1 MIKKILRQ
9 ALTMM
14 KQHRLF
20 TSIYIAGTA
29 LSVTMIMITFAVL
42 YIKFAP
48 IYPEENRERTLIIKD
63 ISFKEKDGDQWIQ
76 RNCSP
81 KLATIIKG
89 NCKHLDEVCCTGGGY
104 TAFTTPVTTID
115 NKKRL
120 KLPAKY
126 VDAPFWRIY
135 NFDFID
141 GRPFNDEEEKSL
153 SPMVVISRSLAMELF
168 ADSKVAGQQIII
180 NGNNY
185 IVAGVV
191 EDVTSITPN
200 TSASMYMPMSL
211 KPEENV
217 YLDKEHATNTLL
229 GSCKIY
235 ATAKSASEREA
246 LKKEIENVIERIN
259 ESNEKYT
266 HRIES
271 IDTHI
276 EHIYGK
282 DALRKFLTEIVIMIA
297 AFLLIP
303 ALNLGNMIFS
313 RMENRMVE
321 FGVSKAYGATNKSIA
336 LQILCENMILT
347 LIGGTLGLLL
357 SIAIVNCTEEWIIHL
372 YDTSELISQDMYY
385 RRMMGTPQL
394 PVASLFNV
402 PLFIATLLLC
412 MVINIVSAFIPLVAA
427 LRHSIVYSLNK
438 RK

>member
-9 ALTMM
+9 AWTMM
-14 KQHRLF
+14 KQQKLF

-48 IYPEENRERTLIIKD
+48 IYPEENRERTLIIKN
-63 ISFKEKDGDQWIQ
+63 ISFKEKDGDQWTQ

-81 KLATIIKG
+81 KLATIIKE
-89 NCKHLDEVCCTGGGY
+89 NSKHLDEICCTGGGY
-104 TAFTTPVTTID
+104 YAFTTLVTTSD

-126 VDAPFWRIY
+126 VDASFWRIY
-135 NFDFID
+135 NFNFID
-141 GRPFNDEEEKSL
+141 GRSFNDDEEKSL
-153 SPMVVISRSLAMELF
+153 SPMVVISRSLATELF
-168 ADSKVAGQQIII
+168 SNNKVAGQQVIV
-180 NGNNY
+180 NGKNFT
-185 IVAGVV
+185 VSGVV
-191 EDVTSITPN
+191 EDVTSITPE
-200 TSASMYMPMSL
+200 TSAAMYMPMSL
-211 KPEENV
+211 KPEENL
-217 YLDKEHATNTLL
+217 YLDEEQATNTLL
-229 GSCKIY
+229 GNCKIY
-235 ATAKSASEREA
+235 ATAKSADKRKT
-246 LKKEIENVIERIN
+246 LKKEIENIIERIN
-259 ESNEKYT
+259 DSNEKYT

-282 DALRKFLTEIVIMIA
+282 DALRKFLTEIAIMVA

-321 FGVSKAYGATNKSIA
+321 FGVSKAYGATNKRIA
-336 LQILCENMILT
+336 GQILCENMILT

-357 SIAIVNCTEEWIIHL
+357 SIVIVNCTEEWIVHL
-372 YDTSELISQDMYY
+372 YDTSELISNDMYY
-385 RRMMGTPQL
+385 RKMMGTPQL
-394 PVASLFNV
+394 PVKSLFNV
-402 PLFIATLLLC
+402 PLFISTLLLC
-412 MVINIVSAFIPLVAA
+412 MVINIVSAFIPLAAA

>member
-1 MIKKILRQ
+1 MIKQTLRQ
-9 ALTMM
+9 ALMMM
-14 KQHRLF
+14 KQHKLF
-20 TSIYIAGTA
+20 TGIYITGTA

-48 IYPEENRERTLIIKD
+48 LYPEENRDRTLIIKN
-63 ISFKEKDGDQWIQ
+63 ISFKEKDGEQWIQ
-76 RNCSP
+76 RHCSP
-81 KLATIIKG
+81 KLATIIKE
-89 NCKHLDEVCCTGGGY
+89 NCKHLDEICCTGEDY
-104 TAFTTPVTTID
+104 KAFTTPITTID
-115 NKKRL
+115 NKKLL

-126 VDAPFWRIY
+126 VEAPFWRIF

-141 GRPFNDEEEKSL
+141 GHPFNDNEEKSL
-153 SPMVVISRSLAMELF
+153 SPIVVISRSLAMELF
-168 ADSKVAGQQIII
+168 ADCKVTGQQVNI
-180 NGNNY
+180 NNKNFT
-185 IVAGVV
+185 VVGVV

-200 TSASMYMPMSL
+200 TSAAMYIPMSL
-211 KPEENV
+211 KPEENL
-217 YLDKEHATNTLL
+217 YLNEEQATNTLL
-229 GSCKIY
+229 GNCKIY
-235 ATAKSASEREA
+235 ATAKSVGERET
-246 LKKEIENVIERIN
+246 LKKEIENIIERLN
-259 ESNEKYT
+259 ADNEKYT
-266 HRIES
+266 HRIN
-271 IDTHI
+271 THI
-276 EHIYGK
+276 ENIYGK
-282 DALRKFLTEIVIMIA
+282 DALRKFLTEIAIMIA

-336 LQILCENMILT
+336 GQILCENMVLT

-372 YDTSELISQDMYY
+372 YDTEELISTDMY
-385 RRMMGTPQL
+385 MTKMLGTPQL

-412 MVINIVSAFIPLVAA
+412 MVINIVSAFIPLAAA

>member
-81 KLATIIKG
+81 KLATIIKE

-141 GRPFNDEEEKSL
+141 GRPFNDDEEKSL
-153 SPMVVISRSLAMELF
+153 SPMVVISRSLAIELF
-168 ADSKVAGQQIII
+168 ADSKVAGQQVKI
-180 NGNNY
+180 NNKNFT
-185 IVAGVV
+185 VAGVV
-191 EDVTSITPN
+191 EDVTSITPE
-200 TSASMYMPMSL
+200 TSASMYIPMSL

-217 YLDKEHATNTLL
+217 YLDEEQAANTLL
-229 GSCKIY
+229 GNCKIY
-235 ATAKSASEREA
+235 VTAKSADERET
-246 LKKEIENVIERIN
+246 LKREIENIIERLN

-276 EHIYGK
+276 EQIYGN
-282 DALRKFLTEIVIMIA
+282 DALRKFLTEIALMVA

-336 LQILCENMILT
+336 AQILCENMILT

-357 SIAIVNCTEEWIIHL
+357 SIVIVNCTEEWIINL
-372 YDTSELISQDMYY
+372 YDTSEAINQDMYY

-412 MVINIVSAFIPLVAA
+412 MVINIVSAFIPLAAA